1 MAYIKAIST
10 FTPSCGNILTNSQ
23 LREEFPDVD
32 IDKIAKGVGVNQR
45 YAAEEGQ
52 TASDMAYEAAR
63 RMFDEWNIKPDIIDF
78 IIFATQKD

>member
-10 FTPSCGNILTNSQ
+10 FTPPSGNILTNSS
-23 LREEFPDVD
+23 LRDDFPNVD

-52 TASDMAYEAAR
+52 TASDLAYEAAKKCLK
-63 RMFDEWNIKPDIIDF
+63 NGISSP
-78 IIFATQKD
+78 TS